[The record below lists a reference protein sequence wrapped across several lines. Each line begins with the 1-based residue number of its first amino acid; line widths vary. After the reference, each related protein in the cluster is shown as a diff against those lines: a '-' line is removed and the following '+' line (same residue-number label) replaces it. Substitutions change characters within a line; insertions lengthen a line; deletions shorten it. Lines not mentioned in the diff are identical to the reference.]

1 MKTQKTP
8 PAPLISFE
16 TARDLE
22 LIEIRGGVYVD
33 GPAPVL
39 ERLESLGFIEWRN
52 GCHIVADAMR
62 AAITARDSD
71 ALRAVWTKQGPAI
84 LGRMVTESASD
95 IGDAELTRTLAP
107 CVAGPWLVRIATAA
121 RDAGLFELDDLDAA
135 APADELSLLGVAR
148 GNGGSLLMASKGFA
162 ERAESLVRRGLAVR
176 GRRALSY
183 ALTARG
189 RALAELRSDDDDD
202 ATGRRS
208 APLRKS
214 TPPPV
219 RGQA

>member
-39 ERLESLGFIEWRN
+39 ERLESLGFTEWRN
-52 GCHIVADAMR
+52 GGHVVADAMR
-62 AAITARDSD
+62 DAITARDSD
-71 ALRAVWTKQGPAI
+71 ALRAVWTKQGPAT
-84 LGRMVTESASD
+84 LARMVTESASD

-135 APADELSLLGVAR
+135 APSDEMALLRVAR
-148 GNGGSLLMASKGFA
+148 GNGGSILMASKGFA
-162 ERAESLVRRGLAVR
+162 ERAESLVRRGLAVN
-176 GRRALSY
+176 GPGALSY
-183 ALTARG
+183 ALTERG
-189 RALAELRSDDDDD
+189 HALSQLFSDADD
-202 ATGRRS
+202 APG
-208 APLRKS
+208 
-214 TPPPV
+214 
-219 RGQA
+219 GQA